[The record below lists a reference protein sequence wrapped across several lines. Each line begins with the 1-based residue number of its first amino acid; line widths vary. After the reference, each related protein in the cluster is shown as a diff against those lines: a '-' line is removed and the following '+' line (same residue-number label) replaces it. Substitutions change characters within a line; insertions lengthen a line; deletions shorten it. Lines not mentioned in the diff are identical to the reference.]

1 MDNRGEFLNN
11 VAQALGR
18 PLRLEPQAEDAPLNN
33 YANERLTQLNQQQR
47 CDAFIQF
54 ASDVM
59 LTRCE
64 LTSEAKAAEAAIR
77 LCKELGDQ
85 SVVISGDTRLEELG
99 ISERLQQECNA
110 VVWDPAKGAE
120 NISQAEQAKVGVVYA
135 EYGLTESGGVV
146 LFSAAERGRSLS
158 LLPEYS
164 LFILRKSTILPRVAQ
179 LAEKLHQKAQ
189 AGERMPSC
197 INIIS
202 GPSSTADIELIKVV
216 GVHGPVKAVYLIIQ
230 ALDGNLLVPVL
241 FSEAV
246 NLHPLV
252 IILSVVIFGGLWGF
266 WGVFFAIPLATLIKA
281 VIHAWPDGQ
290 IAQE

>member
-1 MDNRGEFLNN
+1 MDNRSKFLNN

-33 YANERLTQLNQQQR
+33 YANERLTQLTQQQR

-99 ISERLQQECNA
+99 ISERLQQEMQMPLFG
-110 VVWDPAKGAE
+110 DPAKGIE

-135 EYGLTESGGVV
+135 EYGLTESRRGS
-146 LFSAAERGRSLS
+146 FSAAGRGRSLS
-158 LLPEYS
+158 LLPESS
-164 LFILRKSTILPRVAQ
+164 LSCV
-179 LAEKLHQKAQ
+179 KAQ
-189 AGERMPSC
+189 SC
-197 INIIS
+197 R
-202 GPSSTADIELIKVV
+202 V
-216 GVHGPVKAVYLIIQ
+216 
-230 ALDGNLLVPVL
+230 
-241 FSEAV
+241 
-246 NLHPLV
+246 
-252 IILSVVIFGGLWGF
+252 
-266 WGVFFAIPLATLIKA
+266 
-281 VIHAWPDGQ
+281 
-290 IAQE
+290 